1 MSSPTSLLACSAADV
16 TLERVQD
23 LLGQDLTEGRNF
35 EYKRQFSSRLVET
48 VAAMAN
54 TYGGIVLVGVDG
66 ARQLVGVSE
75 STVDQVANACHDKL
89 EPPWEPEIIPLPLA
103 AGEDSFLLVL
113 RVHAERA
120 PRPILIDGKA
130 FIRLTGRNAPADRGQ
145 LARLFAGP
153 NQETR
158 WTTAILQPPQ
168 LPTGSDGSVSV
179 DFTIRTGLIVPLGEA
194 AVRRPLSERGIELLI
209 AALKRSALRSVLFP
223 WVLQFGNGSL
233 KDFRRL
239 GFNRSRHARMVWE
252 LVINNSL
259 PSPIE
264 VVVVANIPDQY
275 ATPATFLQF
284 TVDVTGRV
292 RKLPQGPEVSGAWRL
307 GLSVLY
313 PALDDLTATLTDPTV
328 VAAVADLAGIDSE
341 VVPQPTCCHFLTG
354 VPVTELLDLPGLVPI
369 EGAGVSQGALLL
381 ADPALDLHKE
391 SERRIQVD
399 SWLVQIAL
407 DSGLQ
412 GMEALLDRY
421 HDMQKRSRG
430 RQ

>member
-1 MSSPTSLLACSAADV
+1 M
-16 TLERVQD
+16 ERVKD
-23 LLGQDLTEGRNF
+23 LLGQNLTEGRNF
-35 EYKRQFSSRLVET
+35 EYKGQFSSRLVET

-75 STVDQVANACHDKL
+75 RTVDQIANACHDKL
-89 EPPWEPEIIPLPLA
+89 DPPWEPEIIPLPLA
-103 AGEDSFLLVL
+103 TGADSFVLVL
-113 RVHAERA
+113 RVQAEGA

-145 LARLFAGP
+145 LARLFAEP
-153 NQETR
+153 NPETK
-158 WTTAILQPPQ
+158 WTTAILPPPQ
-168 LPTGSDGSVSV
+168 LPTGSDGAVSV
-179 DFTIRTGLIVPLGEA
+179 DFIIRTGLIVPLGEA

-223 WVLQFGNGSL
+223 WVRQFHDGSL
-233 KDFRRL
+233 QDFRRL
-239 GFNRSRHARMVWE
+239 GFNRARHARLVWE

-259 PSPIE
+259 PSPID

-284 TVDVTGRV
+284 TVDVTGRA

-313 PALDDLTATLTDPTV
+313 PALDDLTATVTDPTV
-328 VAAVADLAGIDSE
+328 VAALADLAGIGSE
-341 VVPQPTCCHFLTG
+341 VVPQPTSCHFLTG
-354 VPVTELLDLPGLVPI
+354 VPVTELLDLPGLVQI
-369 EGAGVSQGALLL
+369 EGAGTSQGALLL
-381 ADPALDLHKE
+381 ADPALDLSKE
-391 SERRIQVD
+391 SERGTQVD

-412 GMEALLDRY
+412 GMEALLDQY
-421 HDMQKRSRG
+421 HDMQKRSR
-430 RQ
+430 RTQ